1 MCNFF
6 SDEAFVLYSCSFETD
21 IETCS
26 ITNYGKMKWIRLS
39 VRWSSFKLFGYHFN
53 LSLWRNSY
61 VNYVWIQN
69 LNGCW
74 LFSTT
79 ITSEWI
85 WKDLYRNTFTRKHIF
100 VNVSLTKTFGYFF
113 RFKSGTFSYGIGP
126 YSTKKGILYP
136 YTEATGLSKGDKG
149 VIKIPLT
156 KLNRSKYLYLLQI

>member
-1 MCNFF
+1 MYNFFF

-21 IETCS
+21 IQTCS

-53 LSLWRNSY
+53 LSLERNSY

-69 LNGCW
+69 LNGCR

-79 ITSEWI
+79 ITSECI

-100 VNVSLTKTFGYFF
+100 VNVSLIKSFGVFF
-113 RFKSGTFSYGIGP
+113 FVFRVEHLMMVSGHTRQ
-126 YSTKKGILYP
+126 KKGFFMHTQKQLVCPRGI
-136 YTEATGLSKGDKG
+136 KGW
-149 VIKIPLT
+149 
-156 KLNRSKYLYLLQI
+156 